1 MTSRQ
6 KLNRRKHQE
15 ILMGIA
21 ASVLAFTATALLV
34 MGALV

>member
-6 KLNRRKHQE
+6 KINRRKHQE
-15 ILMGIA
+15 FAMCIA
-21 ASVLAFTATALLV
+21 ASVLAFTVTALLV

>member
-6 KLNRRKHQE
+6 KLNRRKRQE
-15 ILMGIA
+15 VLVGIA
-21 ASVLAFTATALLV
+21 ISALSITATALLV